1 MGDES
6 DKIADIVVGRWPA
19 LQGEGRNTLNFSLP
33 FIERPIAT
41 ILLSVGLFLAGAV
54 AYRFMPVAA
63 LPNVEF
69 PTIYVSASRPGADPS
84 TMAAT
89 VAAPLERRLAEIPG
103 VIELTSTSSLGTS
116 SIAIQFDIGRK
127 IDSAARDVQAALNA
141 AVADLPGDLPSLPT
155 FRKANP
161 NGSPILILALTSD
174 TLAPSAIYDVADTV
188 LAQRISQ
195 LDGVAEA
202 TVSGAEQPAI
212 RVRVNPVAIAAMGLS
227 MEDVRLAIINANATG
242 PLGAFDS
249 DGVAQTIA
257 ANAQMRE
264 PREYRDIVVKSQ
276 NGAVTLLGDIATVER
291 STRNSRAAA
300 WFNGQPAILINITKQ
315 ADANVIETVD
325 RIHALL
331 PELKRWVPAG
341 IRFSVLTDRTLM
353 IRASVRDMQLTLGAT
368 IILVMLVVFVFL
380 RRLTPTVAV
389 GITVPLSLSGTCA
402 AMWFAGFSIDNL
414 SLMALAVSVG
424 FVVDD
429 AIVMIEN
436 TFRNRERGLSPMR
449 AAMVSARQISFT
461 VIAISVSLVAAFIP
475 MLFMGGLAG
484 RMFRE
489 FSVTLVFAITIST
502 FISLS
507 VTPMICA
514 RFLRPLPYPPP
525 LAGEGREG
533 AGGGLGRGWLD
544 QLVENALAAMIRRY
558 GTSLQFVLRHQVL
571 TLAALAGTMALTVYM
586 YIHTPKGFFPPDD
599 SGFIGAYA
607 GASQDISFQQMTVLV
622 QRAAE
627 IVQAD
632 PAVAAVGSSVGGN
645 SFGGTV
651 NNGRLFI
658 GLKPPAERGG
668 MPTSAIVDRLRLA
681 VADIPGLRVYMWP
694 AQQLPYLGGRQSQSQ
709 YQFTLM
715 DADAEELSLW
725 LPRLQDRIRRI
736 PGIIDVT
743 TDRQLGG
750 LQANVVIDRST
761 ASRLGLQVQDID
773 NALNNA
779 FSQRQ
784 ISTIFTQRNQ
794 YRVILETDP
803 QFQQDPSNINRVF
816 VGGGTAQGVSLG
828 GTQVPLAAVARIEK
842 SNTPLS
848 VNHQSQYPAATVTWN
863 LTADTP
869 LETAANAVM
878 QAVAEM
884 HLPDT
889 VRTDFAGDMKVFRES
904 AASQEVLILAA
915 LIAVYI
921 VLGVLYESLAHP
933 LTIVSTL
940 PSAGL
945 GALLALTLFG
955 AELSIIAFIGIILLI
970 GIVKKNGIM
979 LVDFALAAQRHDGRT
994 PEAAIYEACLKRFRP
1009 ILMTTLAA
1017 LLGAVPLLV
1026 ATGTGSDLRRPLGMT
1041 IIGGL
1046 AVSQLLTL
1054 YTTPVVYLLLD
1065 RLHRRL
1071 WGEATLRPS
1080 APDAAADAP
1089 AE

>member
-1 MGDES
+1 
-6 DKIADIVVGRWPA
+6 VGQR
-19 LQGEGRNTLNFSLP
+19 RNALNFSLP
-33 FIERPIAT
+33 FINRPIAT

-54 AYRFMPVAA
+54 AYQFMPVAA

-69 PTIYVSASRPGADPS
+69 PTIWVSASRPGADPS

-89 VAAPLERRLAEIPG
+89 VAAPLERRLGEIPG
-103 VIELTSTSSLGTS
+103 VIELTSTSSLGVS
-116 SIAIQFDIGRK
+116 SISIQFDLGRK

-141 AVADLPGDLPSLPT
+141 AVADLPGDLPSLPS

-161 NGSPILILALTSD
+161 NGAPILILALTSD
-174 TLAPSAIYDVADTV
+174 TLPPSAIYDVADTV

-195 LDGVAEA
+195 IDGVAQA
-202 TVSGAEQPAI
+202 TVSGAEQPAV
-212 RVRVNPVAIAAMGLS
+212 RVRVNPVAIATMGLS
-227 MEDVRLAIINANATG
+227 MEDVRLAIVNANAAG
-242 PLGAFDS
+242 PVGAFDS
-249 DGVAQTIA
+249 EGVAQTIA
-257 ANAQMRE
+257 TDAQMRA
-264 PREYRDIVVKSQ
+264 PRDYRNIVVKSQ
-276 NGAVTLLGDIATVER
+276 NGAVTLLGAIATVEQ
-291 STRNSRAAA
+291 STRNSRSAA

-315 ADANVIETVD
+315 IDANVIETVD
-325 RIHALL
+325 RIYALL

-341 IRFSVLTDRTLM
+341 IDFSILTDRTTM
-353 IRASVRDMQLTLGAT
+353 IRASVRDMQRTLGAT
-368 IILVMLVVFVFL
+368 VLLVMLVVFTFL
-380 RRLTPTVAV
+380 RRLSSTVAV

-402 AMWFAGFSIDNL
+402 AMWLAGYSIDNL

-436 TFRNRERGLSPMR
+436 AFRNLERGLSPMQ
-449 AAMVSARQISFT
+449 AAAASARQIGFT
-461 VIAISVSLVAAFIP
+461 VISISVSLIAAFIP
-475 MLFMGGLAG
+475 LLFMGGLAG

-489 FSVTLVFAITIST
+489 FSVTIVFAITIST

-514 RFLRPLPYPPP
+514 RFLREAPGVPSV
-525 LAGEGREG
+525 ASR
-533 AGGGLGRGWLD
+533 GGGRWSGWFD
-544 QLVENALAAMIRRY
+544 RLVEGVLAALIRRY
-558 GTSLQFVLRHQVL
+558 GTSLQFVLRHQFL
-571 TLAALAGTMALTVYM
+571 TLVALVATMALTAYM
-586 YIHTPKGFFPPDD
+586 YVHTPKGFFPPDD
-599 SGFIGAYA
+599 SGFVGAYA
-607 GASQDISFQQMTVLV
+607 GASQDISFQQMVMLQ
-622 QRAAE
+622 QRAAA

-632 PAVAAVGSSVGGN
+632 PAVAAVGASVGG
-645 SFGGTV
+645 SPWSGTV

-658 GLKPPAERGG
+658 SLKPPAERGG
-668 MPTSAIVDRLRLA
+668 VSTADVVDRMRLA
-681 VADIPGLRVYMWP
+681 LADIPGLRVYMWP
-694 AQQLPYLGGRQSQSQ
+694 AQQLPNVGARTSRSQ

-715 DADAEELSLW
+715 DTDAEELSLW
-725 LPRLQDRIRRI
+725 LPRVQDRIRGI

-743 TDRQLGG
+743 SDRELGG
-750 LQANVVIDRST
+750 LQANVVIDRSA
-761 ASRLGLQVQDID
+761 ASRLGIQVQDID

-784 ISTIFTQRNQ
+784 ISTVFTQRNQ

-803 QFQQDPSNINRVF
+803 QFQQDPANINRVF
-816 VGGGTAQGVSLG
+816 VGGGTAQGVSRG
-828 GTQVPLAAVARIEK
+828 ATQVPLAAVARLEK

-848 VNHQSQYPAATVTWN
+848 INHQGQYPAATITWN

-878 QAVAEM
+878 EAVADM

-904 AASQEVLILAA
+904 ASSQELLILAA
-915 LIAVYI
+915 LVAVYI

-933 LTIVSTL
+933 LTIISTL

-945 GALLALTLFG
+945 GALLALTAFG
-955 AELSIIAFIGIILLI
+955 ADLTIIAFIGIILLI

-979 LVDFALAAQRHDGRT
+979 LVDFALAAQRHGGRT
-994 PEAAIYEACLKRFRP
+994 PEQAIHEACLQRFRP
-1009 ILMTTLAA
+1009 IIMTTLAA

-1071 WGEATLRPS
+1071 WGESRLYRP
-1080 APDAAADAP
+1080 AVPADAP